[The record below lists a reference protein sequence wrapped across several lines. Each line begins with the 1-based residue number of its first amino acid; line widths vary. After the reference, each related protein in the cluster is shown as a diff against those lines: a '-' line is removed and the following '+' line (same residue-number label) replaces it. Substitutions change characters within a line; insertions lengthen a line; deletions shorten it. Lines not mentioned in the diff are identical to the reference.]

1 MSGPR
6 RTSRRVLPA
15 LFIVAALIAAL
26 APARAN
32 TDIRII
38 RDRFGVPHVFGPT
51 AEDVS
56 YGAGYALAQDRLWQ
70 MHLFRL
76 VAKGHLS
83 DLLGPL
89 VIDIDKDIR
98 FFTYTAAERQA
109 KFDNYPGEEK
119 QNLVAFAEG
128 INAWIAQVRTDPT
141 KLPFEFV
148 EFGVPEIPD
157 WTVDDS
163 LALADVLILSFGAG
177 GGNELEHAALL
188 RSLVAHYGEAKARRM
203 FDDLV
208 VTEDPDG
215 PITVPTDYHYAQTTT
230 GARVAEAEARRALTA
245 DARLGLSANTSVAAA
260 RTTLAPKAV
269 RARPTAKGT
278 MAQLNLIP
286 DIDKAL
292 EGFRPLRRAQ
302 EALQRMFHFGSNA
315 QIVGPAH
322 TETGN
327 AAQTAGPQVDY
338 LLPQWLSDF
347 GLHSAD
353 GKLNAVGMTFA
364 GAGPAVLI
372 GRGNGFAWTTTTG
385 SSDLQDTFIE
395 QLNPANP
402 REYLFNGRYEKM
414 QCRTEE
420 YILRG
425 LVPFDSQEICRT
437 RHGPIVAFDEANG
450 KAYSVRYSWF
460 NREAQTVEGFF
471 SYNGAKNL
479 EDFATFAN
487 YLGSNHNMFYVDDQG
502 HYAYWTP
509 GNHPIRAEDA
519 DIRLPQDGTGGS
531 EWQGLV
537 PIEQV
542 PHAVDFP
549 RGWLSNW
556 NNQPALGWKRE
567 RGWPAIDNSAD
578 LARAL
583 NPALSAVDDPRDG
596 VPLNP
601 DRKLDFEDLSGNLRY
616 AAFKDHRDSYF
627 RPYLPTDASL
637 GSDLARAA
645 AKVVRDWDG
654 FLTDRDDD
662 DLYDSAGSTIVREW
676 VSQMR
681 GRAFDDEL
689 GFLDDLDLSDMKRSF
704 ANESLMWHL
713 LDDGDTLLQGFS
725 WLGTATPAEVA
736 AMAFDAAVGVLS
748 TRFENSDPAAWKEE
762 ISKEHYQRLNADLF
776 VDTALTT
783 AADEIRANGGDPV
796 AEALQDLSAEDLGLP
811 GDVVDQIQMDR
822 GTYNHVVT
830 YLDPPASSGPVG
842 ASRAH
847 AGSVIPPGQSG
858 FINLLGEEA
867 PHYEDQA
874 ILYLE
879 WRYKPMPMTL
889 AEALA
894 LMESEEV
901 ISR

>member
-1 MSGPR
+1 VSGR
-6 RTSRRVLPA
+6 NRVSRRAAPA
-15 LFIVAALIAAL
+15 LVVVAALIFAL
-26 APARAN
+26 APARAA

-38 RDRFGVPHVFGPT
+38 RDRFGVPHIFGPT

-56 YGAGYALAQDRLWQ
+56 YGAGYALAKDRLWQ

-76 VAKGHLS
+76 IAKGHLS
-83 DLLGPL
+83 DLLGSL
-89 VIDIDKDIR
+89 VTDIDKEIR
-98 FFTYTAAERQA
+98 FFTYTEAERKA
-109 KFDNYPGEEK
+109 KFDNYPGKEK
-119 QNLVAFAEG
+119 QNLVAFAAG
-128 INAWIAQVRTDPT
+128 VNAWIAQVRTDPT

-148 EFGVPEIPD
+148 EFGVPEIRD
-157 WTVDDS
+157 WTIDDS
-163 LALADVLILSFGAG
+163 LALSDVLILSFGSG
-177 GGNELEHAALL
+177 GGNELEHLALL
-188 RSLVAHYGEAKARRM
+188 KNLVARYGEVKGLQM

-215 PITVPTDYHYAQTTT
+215 PITIPTDYDYAHETTA
-230 GARVAEAEARRALTA
+230 ARVAEAESRRALHP
-245 DARLGLSANTSVAAA
+245 DARLGLAANAAVAAA
-260 RTTLAPKAV
+260 GTSPAPRSV
-269 RARPTAKGT
+269 RSRPTAKGT
-278 MAQLNLIP
+278 MAQLRLIP

-292 EGFRPLRRAQ
+292 AAFRPLRRAQ

-315 QIVGPAH
+315 QVVGPAH

-353 GKLNAVGMTFA
+353 GTLDATGMTFA

-372 GRGNGFAWTTTTG
+372 GRGNGYAWTTTTG
-385 SSDLQDTFIE
+385 SSDLTDTYVE
-395 QLNPANP
+395 KLNPNNP
-402 REYLFNGRYEKM
+402 REYLFNGRYEKI

-420 YILRG
+420 YVLRG
-425 LVPFDSQEICRT
+425 IVPVEEQEICRT
-437 RHGPIVAFDEANG
+437 RHGPVLMFDEANG
-450 KAYSVRYSWF
+450 IAISVRYSWF

-471 SYNGAKNL
+471 SYNRVKSL

-502 HYAYWTP
+502 HYGYWTP
-509 GNHPIRAEDA
+509 GNHPVRATGV

-537 PIEQV
+537 PIQEV

-556 NNQPALGWKRE
+556 NNQPGLGWKRE
-567 RGWPAIDNSAD
+567 RGWSAIDNAAD
-578 LARAL
+578 LARTL
-583 NPALSAVDDPRDG
+583 DPALPAVDDPRDG

-616 AAFKDHRDSYF
+616 SAFKDHRDTYF
-627 RPYLPTDASL
+627 RPYVPADAAL

-645 AKVVRDWDG
+645 AKVVRDWNG
-654 FLTDRDDD
+654 FLTDHDDD
-662 DLYDSAGSTIVREW
+662 GLYDSAGTTIIREW

-681 GRAFDDEL
+681 VRAFS
-689 GFLDDLDLSDMKRSF
+689 DDLGGDAGW
-704 ANESLMWHL
+704 ANESLLWHL
-713 LDDGDTLLQGFS
+713 LTPNDTLVQGFD
-725 WLGTATPAEVA
+725 WLGAATMDQIAAQGFNAAVA
-736 AMAFDAAVGVLS
+736 ALQ
-748 TRFENSDPAAWKEE
+748 TRFESSDPTTWKEKA
-762 ISKEHYQRLNADLF
+762 SKEHYQRLNADLF

-783 AADEIRANGGDPV
+783 AADEIRANGDDPL
-796 AEALQDLSAEDLGLP
+796 AELLDDLAAEDLGLP
-811 GDVVDQIQMDR
+811 GDVVDQVQMDR

-830 YLDPPASSGPVG
+830 YLDPPTLSGPIG
-842 ASRAH
+842 ASRVH

-858 FINLLGEEA
+858 FINLLGQEA

-894 LMESEEV
+894 LKESEET